1 MTGHTLGWRGEKKR
15 KKCLLQLVTIFHLCP
30 SFLRFPLTSYRFM
43 ILVWDGK
50 RTESSSEVDLEA
62 RGRETVNYLSFYD
75 WSKSVIW
82 TNSCVI
88 WNYLLLFPSSSFF
101 QWVLIQSQIEKS
113 VVCISPCEVLPCK
126 LSRDGRESFLSLT
139 LNWFSNEG
147 NQGINYCVKHSF
159 PALEI
164 FWQEFLS
171 FVPRCRLHV
180 CPFLPQKKWNGR
192 LNSCCFSARG
202 GRNCQS
208 TRLTFLLSWFSFSI
222 RQSPQNCSW

>member
-1 MTGHTLGWRGEKKR
+1 MTDPRVWFEPIHVSFEIT
-15 KKCLLQLVTIFHLCP
+15 CFCSPLLPSEFWYSPKLKNQLFVSL
-30 SFLRFPLTSYRFM
+30 SL
-43 ILVWDGK
+43 W
-50 RTESSSEVDLEA
+50 SSSLQIIE
-62 RGRETVNYLSFYD
+62 RWKR
-75 WSKSVIW
+75 I
-82 TNSCVI
+82 
-88 WNYLLLFPSSSFF
+88 FP
-101 QWVLIQSQIEKS
+101 V
-113 VVCISPCEVLPCK
+113 
-126 LSRDGRESFLSLT
+126 SLT

-164 FWQEFLS
+164 VWQEFLS

-222 RQSPQNCSW
+222 RQSPQNCFWSTSSLISCRFVFV